1 MADIMQ
7 VLVNVFGPAAVT
19 LVLLIVAIQKMW
31 PQLILNQT
39 QTREINTELIE
50 ALRQLSKENVEV
62 ANRWLRVFDQLH
74 DDTTRELVRLSDDHM
89 RFEKQ
94 MSQRHDEQMQ
104 ALESIN
110 RALQGVANSLNG
122 G

>member
-74 DDTTRELVRLSDDHM
+74 DDTTRELARLSDEHK